1 MSTRYLTAKLAQQ
14 IDEELMNTAGAFSID
29 QLMELAGL
37 ACAQTLATVYGK
49 EKYPRVLV
57 CCGPGNQGG
66 DGLVA
71 ARHLGMFGYKP
82 MIWMPKPGSKDIYKR
97 LHTQCENMRIPTLP
111 ASSSSSSSSSGLAE
125 STLSTALAASDVVL
139 DAIFGFSFKPPV
151 RAPFDVAL
159 PLIARA
165 GLPIVS
171 VDIPSGWDVELGD
184 ALSAEDKDKDK
195 GEEEGA
201 GASAVVALYPDV
213 LVSLT
218 APKEGVRQFV
228 GRHFLGGRF
237 MPKSLEEKYKLN
249 LPPYPGFAQI
259 VELPR
264 RDDESSQKL

>member
-1 MSTRYLTAKLAQQ
+1 MG
-14 IDEELMNTAGAFSID
+14 TAGAFSID

-37 ACAQTLATVYGK
+37 ACAQALATVYGK

-82 MIWMPKPGSKDIYKR
+82 TIWIPKLGSKDIYKR
-97 LHTQCENMRIPTLP
+97 LHTQCTNMHIPTLP
-111 ASSSSSSSSSGLAE
+111 PAAASEPGYSESSTDPDPKLAE
-125 STLSTALAASDVVL
+125 TTLATALAASDVVL
-139 DAIFGFSFKPPV
+139 DAIFGFSFRPPV
-151 RAPFDVAL
+151 RAPFDAAL

-171 VDIPSGWDVELGD
+171 VDIPSGWDVERGD
-184 ALSAEDKDKDK
+184 HAALDADQA
-195 GEEEGA
+195 EGA
-201 GASAVVALYPDV
+201 DADEAEAEGPGGRGGGRPVLYPDV

-218 APKEGVRQFV
+218 APKEGVRQFA

-237 MPKSLEEKYKLN
+237 VPRSLEEKYELN
-249 LPPYPGFAQI
+249 LPRYPGFSQI
-259 VELPR
+259 VELPQ
-264 RDDESSQKL
+264 RDAESPQKL